1 MKKMLLCLLVV
12 ASFLSVPV
20 FAISEEQE
28 ILIKKQCG
36 TIKDDL
42 KTVQYAD
49 SRARVYLGRHYET
62 ILSKYITPLNMRLVE
77 NNLSDNALI
86 DNQDNFAKAR
96 SVFIIDFIEY
106 QKALEELVGVNC
118 KTEPEKFYDDLVVV
132 RGKRKAV
139 ANDVASLKKLINE
152 QIKLSIKLKERL

>member
-28 ILIKKQCG
+28 VLIKKHCDA
-36 TIKDDL
+36 IKDDL

-106 QKALEELVGVNC
+106 QKTLEELVGVNC
-118 KTEPEKFYDDLVVV
+118 KTEPGKFYDDLVVV

-139 ANDVASLKKLINE
+139 ANDVTTLKRLINE
-152 QIKLSIKLKERL
+152 QIKLSTKLKEKL